1 MASNF
6 PDIVVLLPGITG
18 SVLERN
24 GREIWGTSAGA
35 MFRGLLSGGQIV
47 RDLALA
53 NDDPDADD
61 IGDGVQATRL
71 VNDVHLFPGLWTID
85 GYTKV
90 ARQLRMR
97 LRLEPQTN
105 YFEFAYDWRRDNR
118 VAARKLQ
125 RDCAVW
131 LARRRKDYPDARII
145 LIAHSMGGLVSRY
158 FLEVLGGWRDTR
170 ALITFG
176 TPYRG
181 SVSALET
188 LVNGVRKLGLLDLT
202 DLARSFTSTYQL
214 LPIFPCLANGDGE
227 LFRLSEAAEIPRL
240 NQGQRDRVLAAER
253 FHREIEKAADSN
265 QTSVGANVTRY
276 AIRPVVGID
285 QPTSQTAIKAG
296 DGIELLRSRLGA
308 DEGGDGTVPR
318 VSATPIETGE
328 AQAIFVATR
337 HGSLQNADA
346 VLAHVHGVLTAPRDL
361 DRVRAVGAPV
371 TLSLDIDGIFA
382 SREPLRFAARPSVE
396 AVPLEAVIESVDG
409 SVPQRVVPLPPS
421 DEPWL
426 HMEVS
431 PLPPGVYRITVRGEP
446 TQVEPVSDIFGVA

>member
-1 MASNF
+1 MPSDCQ
-6 PDIVVLLPGITG
+6 DIVVLLPGITG
-18 SVLERN
+18 SVLERD

-35 MFRGLLSGGQIV
+35 VLRGLLSGGQIV
-47 RDLALA
+47 RDLTLA
-53 NDDPDADD
+53 NDDPDSDN
-61 IGDGVQATRL
+61 IGDSVQATRP

-90 ARQLRMR
+90 ARSLRMR
-97 LRLEPQTN
+97 LRLEAQSN
-105 YFEFAYDWRRDNR
+105 YFEFPYDWRRDNR

-125 RDCAVW
+125 RESAVW
-131 LARRRKDYPDARII
+131 LARRRKDYPDAKII

-181 SVSALET
+181 SVNALET

-202 DLARSFTSTYQL
+202 ELSRSFTTTYQL
-214 LPIFPCLANGDGE
+214 LPIFPCLGNGDGA
-227 LFRLSEAAEIPRL
+227 LVRLSEAGDIPRL
-240 NQGQRDRVLAAER
+240 NQAQRDRILTAER
-253 FHREIEKAADSN
+253 FHRDIEKAADSN
-265 QTSVGANVTRY
+265 QASVGTGVTRY
-276 AIRPVVGID
+276 AIHPVVGTD
-285 QPTSQTAIKAG
+285 QPTSQTAIKVG

-328 AQAIFVATR
+328 AQAIFVAAR

-346 VLAHVHGVLTAPRDL
+346 VLAHVHGILTAPRDL

-371 TLSLDIDGIFA
+371 ALSLDIDGIFTA
-382 SREPLRFAARPSVE
+382 REPVRFAVRPSVE
-396 AVPLEAVIESVDG
+396 AMPLEVVIESIGG
-409 SVPQRVVPLPPS
+409 SVPPKVVSLAPS
-421 DEPWL
+421 DEPWQRPQ
-426 HMEVS
+426 VS
-431 PLPPGVYRITVRGEP
+431 PLPPGVYRITVRGNP
-446 TQVEPVSDIFGVA
+446 TQVEPVTDIFGVA